1 MSRQHE
7 TPQGSVQAST
17 LGRAARPRGVPVAAW
32 FVLAAALMSTGGSIA
47 GARAAGPEDFQVVG
61 VDAETAGLIASHA
74 ADVRRAIVSRFL
86 GTVEPNLWQPRC
98 VVHVHRTAASFR
110 AAVGAPPLASRGATS
125 IEFVHDAIS
134 LRRIDVMGD
143 RPNEQ
148 IPDALGH
155 ELVHVVLADRFT
167 QGPPP
172 RWADEGLALLFDTPE
187 KQRGHETDFL
197 NAASRGQAWKA
208 RDLLTLELHPA
219 DTGRQRVFY
228 GQSGALVRWFLDRRD
243 AATFLTFLEDA
254 DRIGL
259 RQALQAHYGIDSPD
273 DLDRQ
278 WRASLPPRAAA
289 AG

>member
-1 MSRQHE
+1 MIRQQE
-7 TPQGSVQAST
+7 TLVRATT
-17 LGRAARPRGVPVAAW
+17 LGRATRRELVRSVLVVTWLA
-32 FVLAAALMSTGGSIA
+32 LAAAFTSTGGSIA

-61 VDAETAGLIASHA
+61 VDADTAALIAAHA
-74 ADVRRAIVSRFL
+74 ADVRRAIASQLL
-86 GTVEPNLWQPRC
+86 GTVEPDRWQPRC
-98 VVHVHRTAASFR
+98 VVHVHRTAASFLT
-110 AAVGAPPLASRGATS
+110 AVGVPPVASRGATS

-143 RPNEQ
+143 RPHEQ

-187 KQRGHETDFL
+187 KQRGHETDFR
-197 NAASRGQAWKA
+197 NAASRGQAWNA

-219 DTGRQRVFY
+219 DAGRQQVFY

-243 AATFLTFLEDA
+243 APTFLTFLEDV
-254 DRIGL
+254 DRIGI

-278 WRASLPPRAAA
+278 WRASLPTRAAA